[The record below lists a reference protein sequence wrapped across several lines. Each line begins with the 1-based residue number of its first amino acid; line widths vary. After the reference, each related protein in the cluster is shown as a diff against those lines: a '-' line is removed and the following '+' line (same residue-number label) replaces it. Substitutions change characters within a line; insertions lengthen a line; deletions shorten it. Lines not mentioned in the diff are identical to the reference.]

1 MGSSSEW
8 ESEGN
13 RVVDSESIASDV
25 ESTSSCHCRE
35 ARNGQPLQGGEYK
48 TRVRCKQCGKNK
60 TRSICAKCERPVCG
74 TCVVT
79 QRMQSVHV
87 RVDWGLDCPE

>member
-25 ESTSSCHCRE
+25 ESTSSCHCRD
-35 ARNGQPLQGGEYK
+35 ARNAQPLQGGEYK
-48 TRVRCKQCGKNK
+48 TRVGVNSVER
-60 TRSICAKCERPVCG
+60 TRRDPSVRSVRDLFVGLVQSHSVSRVC
-74 TCVVT
+74 
-79 QRMQSVHV
+79 M
-87 RVDWGLDCPE
+87 